1 MAGDQIAPP
10 DTDRLLPRLLE
21 CLTMYPGDKQLPE
34 PLLPLLTPTL
44 AQRAHYCG
52 GKDDWLTHL
61 CWDPKAAAHLPET
74 VRKLHLEPHPV
85 SNEIE
90 IEEPAELS
98 YRRWDPETLQCRAIL
113 AQFGLLITFLW
124 CTGEAGGNAWRVHDV
139 RVLTDMDKIDEW
151 YPSIPDETS
160 KTAPQTQKA
169 PEPKVTQLNVPED
182 DDDDDDD
189 DDDGSYWAQYDA
201 TPGAGRTPARTPLQK
216 RSPAPFMPSGL
227 QSGPSQS
234 QAEMDY
240 FNSYGD
246 VQPAL
251 DPHDPDEADV
261 ASALEPPE
269 STAALNAAP
278 VPIYSSQSS
287 QALPQS
293 IQSET
298 HSSQRESPD
307 FPPLS
312 HPRST
317 SPSSIAS
324 IQKLEREAEQ
334 SSKTEHAIKQH
345 ISTDI
350 KNLFRLARAAG
361 IDRMEFERIIKTE
374 LEVLPLLEK
383 DD

>member
-10 DTDRLLPRLLE
+10 DTDKLLPQLLE
-21 CLTMYPGDKQLPE
+21 CLTMYPGGKQLPE
-34 PLLPLLTPTL
+34 PLLALLTPTL

-61 CWDPKAAAHLPET
+61 CWDTKAAARLPET
-74 VRKLHLEPHPV
+74 VRNLHLEPHPV

-90 IEEPAELS
+90 VEEPAEIR
-98 YRRWDPETLQCRAIL
+98 YRRWDPETLQCRAEL
-113 AQFGLLITFLW
+113 ADLGLLVTFLW
-124 CTGEAGGNAWRVHDV
+124 CMGEAGGNAWRVHDV
-139 RVLTDMDKIDEW
+139 RAVADKDNTYEW
-151 YPSIPDETS
+151 YPSIPEETN
-160 KTAPQTQKA
+160 KITPQPQKA
-169 PEPKVTQLNVPED
+169 PETKIPEPQLNVPED
-182 DDDDDDD
+182 DED

-201 TPGAGRTPARTPLQK
+201 TPGVGRTPARTPLQK
-216 RSPAPFMPSGL
+216 RSPAPFAPSV
-227 QSGPSQS
+227 QSQS
-234 QAEMDY
+234 EMDY

-251 DPHDPDEADV
+251 DPHDPDEAEA
-261 ASALEPPE
+261 ASAFQPVAPI
-269 STAALNAAP
+269 AAP
-278 VPIYSSQSS
+278 IPVQPTQSTQSS
-287 QALPQS
+287 QELPPLA
-293 IQSET
+293 QSET
-298 HSSQRESPD
+298 NSPQRDSPE

-317 SPSSIAS
+317 SPSSVAS

-361 IDRMEFERIIKTE
+361 IDRMEFERIVKTE